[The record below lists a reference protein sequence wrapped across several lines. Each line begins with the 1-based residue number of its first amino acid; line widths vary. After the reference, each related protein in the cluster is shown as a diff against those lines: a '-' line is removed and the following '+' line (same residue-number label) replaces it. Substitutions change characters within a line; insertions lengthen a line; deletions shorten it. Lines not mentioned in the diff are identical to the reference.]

1 MHRASSPEKRKMHD
15 PEDLQ
20 IPKSRRLLLAPFN
33 FNRKRRG
40 LHSLRNRG
48 LREQL
53 SDDAA

>member
-53 SDDAA
+53 SDNAA